1 MDAFDAVLFKQGAE
15 ARVYKGT
22 YFGRAAIFK
31 ERFEKKY
38 RHPDLDRLLSVE
50 RMRAEARAL
59 RKTRMAGVRVP
70 PVYFVDLT
78 SRIIVTGYIDNAVT
92 VRDRIVSLQSEEPA
106 TLKESLEFLMD
117 KIGEAVALL
126 HKNHVVHGDLTTSN
140 LLVQRRDGESPLI
153 YVIDFGLSF
162 ISETAEDKGVDL
174 CVLERAFLSAHPGI
188 ESFFQRFLNSYSKN
202 YSQKA
207 ANILKKFGEVKQR
220 GRKLTMVG

>member
-50 RMRAEARAL
+50 RLRAEARAL

-78 SRIIVTGYIDNAVT
+78 SRIIVTGYVDNAVT

-106 TLKESLEFLMD
+106 TVKESLEFLMD

-174 CVLERAFLSAHPGI
+174 YVLERAFLSAHPGI

-220 GRKLTMVG
+220 GRKRTMVG

>member
-50 RMRAEARAL
+50 RLRAEARAL

-78 SRIIVTGYIDNAVT
+78 SRIIVTGYVDNAVT

-174 CVLERAFLSAHPGI
+174 YVLERAFLSAHPGI

-220 GRKLTMVG
+220 GRKRTMVG

>member
-1 MDAFDAVLFKQGAE
+1 MDAFDAFLFKQGAE

-59 RKTRMAGVRVP
+59 RKTRMAGVPVP

-78 SRIIVTGYIDNAVT
+78 SRIIVTGCIENAVT
-92 VRDRIVSLQSEEPA
+92 VREKIVSLQSEEPA
-106 TLKESLEFLMD
+106 ALKESLEFLMD
-117 KIGEAVALL
+117 KVGEAVALL

-140 LLVQRRDGESPLI
+140 LLVQRRDGEPPLI

-174 CVLERAFLSAHPGI
+174 YVLERAFLSAHPGI

-207 ANILKKFGEVKQR
+207 ANILKKFEEVKQR
-220 GRKLTMVG
+220 GRKRTMVG